1 VKLQP
6 LPPTPSPQ
14 RERGSQRAF
23 TLLEVLVS
31 VAILGLSLTAILAAQ
46 AGAVSGTGHAK
57 NLGVAVGLARC
68 KMTELEEHLRV
79 DGLPEV
85 SEEGSGA
92 CCNDADTPPFACSWV
107 VERPTFPDAEYG
119 KLDLDTKLDS
129 TALGKLAGEG
139 SEQLAQGADLGSL
152 AQNLA
157 GGEGDLAELASGGV
171 QGLASMVMSMVY
183 PDLKTMFEASMRR
196 VTVTLTWTEGSRSY
210 DFQVVQWV
218 AQPQPGMLGD
228 TADLEDALSGA
239 GQGQGTGTNPN
250 ASGNPKSSRG
260 TSTGP
265 RTERAPGGER

>member
-1 VKLQP
+1 M
-6 LPPTPSPQ
+6 
-14 RERGSQRAF
+14 RGARGF
-23 TLLEVLVS
+23 TLLEVLVA

-92 CCNDADTPPFACSWV
+92 CCNDAETPPFSCSWL
-107 VERPTFPDAEYG
+107 VERPTFPDAEFG
-119 KLDLDTKLDS
+119 KLDLDAGLD
-129 TALGKLAGEG
+129 TTPLGKLAADG
-139 SEQLAQGADLGSL
+139 SEQLAKGADLGSL

-171 QGLASMVMSMVY
+171 QGLASMVMSLVY

-196 VTVTLTWTEGSRSY
+196 VTVTLTWTEGSKSY

-228 TADLEDALSGA
+228 TSELEDQAAGA
-239 GQGQGTGTNPN
+239 GSGSGTGTNPN
-250 ASGNPKSSRG
+250 ETGSPKSSRG
-260 TSTGP
+260 TSPGP
-265 RTERAPGGER
+265 RTERSPGGTR